1 MLLGL
6 FFFFP
11 RSFFRPAK
19 KLMQHKLSRLQMGQ
33 RNIRKQGAG
42 NATESHDQHRRV
54 LLTVSTEAVFGVTLE
69 ASPQCFEACSFG
81 KDVAVI
87 FALGGGDW
95 TEPPVAE
102 VYLGVMRLPLCYK
115 RSLRSSASLQP
126 AGASFLFFFHP
137 AGGSSANQDLHFLET
152 KR

>member
-1 MLLGL
+1 MCCW
-6 FFFFP
+6 FFFFS

-42 NATESHDQHRRV
+42 NATESHDQHRRILV
-54 LLTVSTEAVFGVTLE
+54 TGSTEAVFGATPE
-69 ASPQCFEACSFG
+69 ASPHRFDACSFG

-102 VYLGVMRLPLCYK
+102 AYLGGMRLPLCYNVPFV
-115 RSLRSSASLQP
+115 LQPRSSLQGLLSYFIFVP
-126 AGASFLFFFHP
+126 QVVRQP
-137 AGGSSANQDLHFLET
+137 T
-152 KR
+152 KTFISWKQRGD